1 MDPSCL
7 QYCMTETQRDHFDQQ
22 GYLIVEDALDDDLL
36 GRLLEAGD
44 RVDAQE
50 RAARGLAPHALMTKF
65 RTIVEDD
72 VFLELLDWPKTFPLI
87 WDILG
92 WNVQHYISHLIY
104 YPPESKNSVHL
115 KPGGW
120 HQDGGRPV
128 PEMERPQPR
137 LSLKVGFWLTDISEP
152 DRGGIRIVPAS
163 HKGDHPP
170 DFADAMQVQVKA
182 GTAVLFDRRMW
193 HARGIN
199 TSDTT
204 RKVLFLGYSYRWLRG
219 LDYNLMPAEI
229 LDKCSPI
236 RRQLLGDGVDVKGWW
251 QPTDEDVPLKGWL
264 TEHKGASY
272 VERIGQKQWEREKWA
287 AASG

>member
-7 QYCMTETQRDHFDQQ
+7 QYCMTDAQRDHFEQQ
-22 GYLIVEDALDDDLL
+22 GYLIVEDALDGDML

-44 RVDAQE
+44 RVDAEE
-50 RAARGLAPHALMTKF
+50 RAARGLAPNALLSKF

-104 YPPESKNSVHL
+104 YPPESNSSVNL

-152 DRGGIRIVPAS
+152 ERGGIRIVPES

-170 DFADAMQVQVKA
+170 DFADAMQVQVKT

-199 TSDTT
+199 TSETT
-204 RKVLFLGYSYRWLRG
+204 RKSAVFG
-219 LDYNLMPAEI
+219 I
-229 LDKCSPI
+229 
-236 RRQLLGDGVDVKGWW
+236 
-251 QPTDEDVPLKGWL
+251 
-264 TEHKGASY
+264 
-272 VERIGQKQWEREKWA
+272 
-287 AASG
+287 